1 MLIALI
7 AIGGLITL
15 GGMTVLSVQGGLTA
29 VSHDRH
35 RSASLYAAES
45 GAAAAMVYLRA
56 HVVASPTYW
65 GPYVNPRNVNPE
77 RPAEIIGNGV
87 LPDINGN
94 IFSADMVAWYEVE
107 ILNNVDDTGY
117 VAGDDADGTVIIRS
131 TGHGP
136 NGATAQVE
144 WQVQASNVTNPGRA
158 CPGYGQRNVS
168 EDGSGLNLCL
178 GTVDSN
184 VTATYRPGS

>member
-7 AIGGLITL
+7 AVGGLITL

-35 RSASLYAAES
+35 RSAALYAAES
-45 GAAAAMVYLRA
+45 GAAAAMVFLRG
-56 HVVASPTYW
+56 HVMARPVYW
-65 GPYVNPRNVNPE
+65 SNYVNPANDNPQ
-77 RPAEIIGNGV
+77 RPADIIGNGV
-87 LPDINGN
+87 LPEDAGN
-94 IFSADMVAWYEVE
+94 IFSDDMVAWYEIE
-107 ILNNVDDTGY
+107 ILNNQDDTGY
-117 VAGDDADGTVIIRS
+117 VAGDDADGTVVIRS

-144 WQVQASNVTNPGRA
+144 WQVQASGVVAPGRP
-158 CPGYGQRNVS
+158 CPGYGQRGVA
-168 EDGSGLNLCL
+168 EDGAGRNDCI

-184 VTATYRPGS
+184 ASATYRPGS